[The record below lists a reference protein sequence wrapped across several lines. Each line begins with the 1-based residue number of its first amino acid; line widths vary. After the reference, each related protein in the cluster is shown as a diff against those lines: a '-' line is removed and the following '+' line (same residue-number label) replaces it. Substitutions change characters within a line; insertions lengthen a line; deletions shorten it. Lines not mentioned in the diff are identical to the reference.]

1 MSDVEFNFDSA
12 KPLYQQVADQL
23 EEAIFTNGF
32 PEDSQVPSTTEISRQ
47 FHINPATVLKG
58 MNILVA
64 KELIEKRRG
73 IGMFVKVGA
82 VSKIAHQRK
91 ESFYND
97 YILNLVTEA
106 QKLGLDEDKLTQL
119 IKRGYDDETTES

>member
-1 MSDVEFNFDSA
+1 MEFDFDSA

-23 EEAIFTNGF
+23 EEAIFTGGF
-32 PEDSQVPSTTEISRQ
+32 KEDQQVPSTTEVSRQ

-58 MNILVA
+58 MNLLVA

-82 VSKIAHQRK
+82 VEKIQHQRK
-91 ESFYND
+91 ESFYSD
-97 YILNLVTEA
+97 YVLNLINEA
-106 QKLGLDEDKLTQL
+106 QKLGLDEEKLIGL
-119 IKRGYDDETTES
+119 IERGYSNEDTERR

>member
-1 MSDVEFNFDSA
+1 MEFNFNSTE
-12 KPLYQQVADQL
+12 PIYQQVAEQL
-23 EEAIFTNGF
+23 TEAIFSGSFAEN
-32 PEDSQVPSTTEISRQ
+32 EQIPSTTEISKQ

-58 MNILVA
+58 MNLLVA

-82 VSKIAHQRK
+82 VATIEQQRR
-91 ESFYND
+91 ESFYTD

-106 QKLGLDEDKLTQL
+106 QKLGLSQEKLIQL
-119 IKRGYDDETTES
+119 IERGYQDDANSN